1 MALSLPL
8 CYIDSMTQACG
19 GMVGVVA
26 VAAWGTMGA
35 VGVMHRDRGFTLIE
49 LLVVIGII
57 AILAAI
63 LLPALSRAREA
74 ARGKSCTNNLKQMG
88 AVFRM
93 YAGENRGDFPLRFV
107 PYQRPY
113 SPERTCWSSFDSPLV
128 YPEYLTDHHI
138 LLCPSD
144 TNNQEWWD
152 KESLRMPVDPTW
164 NDDPLPNLV
173 KGRSFYY
180 QTSDFCYVYWGYVV
194 EPRCVATPE
203 DMMAHAHLLDNFD
216 PDVCINYTTRNS
228 DASLRVPSTGE
239 TVTVYRFRDGVERFL
254 ITDIN
259 NAATNTQSTSSIPV
273 MWDTVRTDNGKPEPE
288 EVNHLPLAANVLF
301 MDGHVEYARY
311 PQSTDSA
318 FFMLTRAAQTDGEP
332 NFP

>member
-1 MALSLPL
+1 MMRKSK
-8 CYIDSMTQACG
+8 
-19 GMVGVVA
+19 
-26 VAAWGTMGA
+26 
-35 VGVMHRDRGFTLIE
+35 GFTLIE
-49 LLVVIGII
+49 LLVVIAII

-63 LLPALSRAREA
+63 LLPALARAREA
-74 ARGKSCTNNLKQMG
+74 ARSKSCANNLKQMG
-88 AVFRM
+88 LVFRM
-93 YAGENRGDFPLRFV
+93 YSGENRGDLPLRFV

-113 SPERTCWSSFDSPLV
+113 TPGRTCWSSFDSPLI
-128 YPEYLTDHHI
+128 YPEYLSDHHV

-144 TNNQEWWD
+144 TNNKEWWE
-152 KESLRMPVDPTW
+152 KESLKTPVDPSW

-173 KGRSFYY
+173 KGKTFYY
-180 QTSDFCYVYWGYVV
+180 LTSDFCYVYWGYVV
-194 EPRCVATPE
+194 EPRCVTTPE
-203 DMMAHAHLLDNFD
+203 DMMAFARLLDNFD
-216 PDVCINYTTRNS
+216 SSVCINYTSRNA
-228 DASLRVPSTGE
+228 DASVQVPSTGE

-259 NAATNTQSTSSIPV
+259 NAAANTQSTSSIPV

-311 PQSTDSA
+311 PQSADSP
-318 FFMLTRAAQTDGEP
+318 FWMLTKAAQTDGEP